1 MCFDRQLLKCK
12 MLENRF
18 KKRQTTTVIVNCQ
31 IRNTNYWIVVALHG
45 EDSDFRIQ
53 AAVRVQTEES

>member
-18 KKRQTTTVIVNCQ
+18 KKRQTTKVIVNCQ
-31 IRNTNYWIVVALHG
+31 IRNTNYWIVVG
-45 EDSDFRIQ
+45 EGSDFRPQ
-53 AAVRVQTEES
+53 YVRVQTEESSFH